1 MKKAKRVFLIVL
13 DSFGIGEAP
22 DAAEFGVTADGG
34 DRGGDTLASVASS
47 PAFSAPNLTRL
58 GLFNIDGQAG
68 KAPGGKLPSKPGGA
82 VARLSELSRG
92 KDTTIGH
99 WEIAGVIS
107 PTPMPTFPD
116 GFPDELI
123 REFEK
128 ATGRGVLCNKPYSGT
143 AVIHDYGEEHL
154 RTGDL
159 IVYTSADSVFQ
170 IAAHENLVPPEQL
183 YEYCRIARRLL
194 TGKYAVGRVIARPFE
209 GKFPEF
215 TRTSRRH
222 DFSIEPPAQTM
233 LDAVSAAGL
242 DMLGVG
248 KIHDIFAGRGLTDF
262 VYAEDNADGMRKTS
276 AYAERD
282 FHGLCFVNLVDTDSK
297 FGHRRD
303 PDGYA
308 GAISEFDRWL
318 GGFLPTL
325 GDDDVVMITADHGC
339 DPRFMKTTDHTREYI
354 PLIIAGRGIEP
365 QNFGTRAGFDNIAA
379 TVCDLLGVEFP
390 TRSHGFAAGLA
401 VPPTEL
407 IRAAREAMKNAYAPY
422 SHFTVG
428 AALLCADGKVFG
440 GCNIESASYS
450 PTNCA
455 ERTAIFKAVSE
466 GERNFSAIAVCGGH
480 EGKISGVFPPCGV
493 CRQAMAEFCAPEEF
507 EIILDTGRD
516 GEYERYTLEE
526 LLPRTFTP
534 NDLKLK

>member
-22 DAAEFGVTADGG
+22 DAAEFGIVADGG
-34 DRGGDTLASVASS
+34 DVGGDTLGSVASS
-47 PAFSAPNLTRL
+47 PAFNAPNLTRL
-58 GLFNIDGQAG
+58 GLFNIDGQAS
-68 KAPGGKLPSKPGGA
+68 KIPGGVLPAHFDGA

-107 PTPMPTFPD
+107 PTPMPTFPG

-128 ATGRGVLCNKPYSGT
+128 ETGRSVLCNKPYSGT

-170 IAAHENLVPPEQL
+170 IAAHEDIVPPEKL

-194 TGKYAVGRVIARPFE
+194 TGIYAVGRVIARPFE
-209 GKFPEF
+209 GKFPNF
-215 TRTSRRH
+215 VRTPRRH
-222 DFSIEPPAQTM
+222 DFSLEPPAKT
-233 LDAVSAAGL
+233 LIDAVSDAGL
-242 DMLGVG
+242 DALGVG

-262 VYAEDNADGMRKTS
+262 VYAEDNADGMKKTS
-276 AYAERD
+276 AYAARD

-308 GAISEFDRWL
+308 NAISEFDSWL

-325 GDDDVVMITADHGC
+325 GEDDVVMITADHGC

-354 PLIIAGRGIEP
+354 PLIIAGRDIEP
-365 QNFGTRAGFDNIAA
+365 QNLGTRAGFDNIAA
-379 TVCDLLGVEFP
+379 TVCDLLGVDFS
-390 TRSHGFAAGLA
+390 TRSHGFAANLA
-401 VPPTEL
+401 VPPSEL
-407 IRAAREAMKNAYAPY
+407 IKTARAAMDNAYVPY

-428 AALLCADGKVFG
+428 AALLCADGKVYP
-440 GCNIESASYS
+440 GCNIEAASYS

-455 ERTAIFKAVSE
+455 ERTAFFKAVSE
-466 GERNFSAIAVCGGH
+466 GERKFSAIAVCGGRD
-480 EGKISGVFPPCGV
+480 KNITGVFPPCGV
-493 CRQAMAEFCAPEEF
+493 CRQVMAEFCSPDEF
-507 EIILDTGRD
+507 LILLDTGRD
-516 GEYERYTLEE
+516 GEYERYTLSE

-534 NDLKLK
+534 ADLER